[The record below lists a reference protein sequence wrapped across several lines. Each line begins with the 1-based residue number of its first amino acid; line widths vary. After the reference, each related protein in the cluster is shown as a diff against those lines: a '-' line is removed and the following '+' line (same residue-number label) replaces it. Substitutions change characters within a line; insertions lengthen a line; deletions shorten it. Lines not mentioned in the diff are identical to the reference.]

1 MDSAALIRRRH
12 RTTQLLQPV
21 LRAYA
26 LGYLSSA
33 TPKIISCLRRLWI
46 NNDLSYRQRS
56 YELLR
61 VLAGPL
67 RLESFPTFCA
77 ALVGGSTL
85 LPILALRVLQTACR
99 RLGSDFKSLNSKN
112 VSQLI
117 QFAAAFVS
125 AWFSFQI
132 LNRRPVTLQTVSGKP
147 QDGIGQETTTLQ
159 PTPRLYPH
167 HQTQFAGRT
176 MDLTLFTFTRALDS
190 MACIVWS
197 WVQHK
202 RRGGHGWSKAISV
215 IPGLADSAVFASSAA
230 VVMWAWFYSPERL
243 PRSYGKWIGEV
254 AKVDERLIE
263 ALRRARRGI
272 FVYGK
277 DTGQAPLLESMC
289 KDFGWPT
296 PWGDPA
302 RTIPIPCE
310 MVHMGCGP
318 SCEKHAVSR
327 FLRTFKFACAT
338 YIPLQ
343 TAFRI
348 RSMKSVE
355 SARQALSDALRS
367 SAFLASF
374 VSLFYYSV
382 CLSRTRLGPRLF
394 SRETV
399 TPQMWDSG
407 LCVGAGCVMC
417 GWSILVEHAKK
428 RQEIALFVAPRAAAT
443 VLPRFYDQKV
453 WLNRS
458 AYQSALLGWGWL
470 HCSHCATAHVTTI
483 LCYNYLYRER
493 TMFAIG
499 AAVLLTCLKESPD
512 MVRGVF
518 GKIGRS
524 VVN

>member
-1 MDSAALIRRRH
+1 MDPAALTRRRH

-46 NNDLSYRQRS
+46 DNDLSYRQRF

-85 LPILALRVLQTACR
+85 LPMLALRVLQTACR
-99 RLGSDFKSLNSKN
+99 RLGSDSKSLNFKS

-117 QFAAAFVS
+117 QFAAVFVS

-147 QDGIGQETTTLQ
+147 QDDIGQGTAALQ

-176 MDLTLFTFTRALDS
+176 MDLTLFTLTRALDS

-197 WVQHK
+197 WVKHK
-202 RRGGHGWSKAISV
+202 RRGGHGWSKAISL
-215 IPGLADSAVFASSAA
+215 IPGLADSAFFASSAA

-277 DTGQAPLLESMC
+277 DTGQASLLESMC
-289 KDFGWPT
+289 NDFGWPA

-343 TAFRI
+343 IAFRI
-348 RSMKSVE
+348 RSMKSAG
-355 SARQALSDALRS
+355 SARRALSDALRS

-394 SRETV
+394 SRATV

-407 LCVGAGCVMC
+407 LCVGAGCAMC

-443 VLPRFYDQKV
+443 VLPRFYDQK
-453 WLNRS
+453 
-458 AYQSALLGWGWL
+458 
-470 HCSHCATAHVTTI
+470 
-483 LCYNYLYRER
+483 YLYRER
-493 TMFAIG
+493 AIFAIS
-499 AAVLLTCLKESPD
+499 AAVLLTCFRESPD